1 MKKMLLIGL
10 AAALTA
16 TAGIAS
22 AQVKPFEA
30 IEYRQ
35 GIFKAVKWHFG
46 PLSDMVRGKTEFNAD
61 EFSRRANLLAAL
73 SQMPGEAFLPGTYDQ
88 KTSALPKIETER
100 ARFDEAMLKFQTT
113 TAALA
118 EAANSGDMKSIRPA
132 FMQAAQTCKAC
143 HDNFRD

>member
-10 AAALTA
+10 TSALTA

-35 GIFKAVKWHFG
+35 GVFKAVKWHFG
-46 PLSDMVRGKTEFNAD
+46 PLGDMVKGKTEFNAE

-73 SQMPGEAFLPGTYDQ
+73 SQMPGEAFLPGTYDK
-88 KTSALPKIETER
+88 KTGALPNIETER
-100 ARFDEAMLKFQTT
+100 AKFDEGMQNFQTAT
-113 TAALA
+113 AELATAAK
-118 EAANSGDMKSIRPA
+118 SGDMNSIRPA
-132 FMQAAQTCKAC
+132 FMAAAKTCKAC